1 MLAAC
6 VTGFLLLAGCG
17 SDATPSKTTDDGG
30 AITSA
35 AEDDVELACRR
46 DDGPTLGADDNQL
59 SASMTRVPS
68 DMTPFRCL
76 RLLNAADVSSAGHDV
91 RIVNVMHDG
100 SNTPASSKQLHIPL
114 HEIKTKAFLRDRSLA
129 IVSDGKRFAALEK
142 ECQDIKASGI
152 EDVIAVLPELVQLSA
167 GSDGLSLSVEKMS
180 PLEFIAERAY
190 GHWQFVNLSSD
201 EDLRSPLFLSL
212 DTTDRNN
219 INMKQQASRA
229 GLERTLIV
237 TDGDDLPDA
246 DFLTGLSGYRG
257 QVFVL
262 DGGLLG
268 LRRYQSEAT
277 AMVRALA
284 RPRINERGC
293 AG

>member
-6 VTGFLLLAGCG
+6 ATGFLLLAGCG
-17 SDATPSKTTDDGG
+17 SDAQPSATTHDGG
-30 AITSA
+30 AVSMA
-35 AEDDVELACRR
+35 AEDDVDLACRR
-46 DDGPTLGADDNQL
+46 DDGQALGADDGQL
-59 SASMTRVPS
+59 SPSMTRVPG

-76 RLLNAADVSSAGHDV
+76 RLLSAADLSSAGHEI

-100 SNTPASSKQLHIPL
+100 FNTPASSKQLHISL
-114 HEIKTKAFLRDRSLA
+114 HEIKTKAFLRDRPLA

-152 EDVIAVLPELVQLSA
+152 EDVIAVLPDSVQLAA
-167 GSDGLSLSVEKMS
+167 GSDGLSLTVEKMS

-212 DTTDRNN
+212 DKTDGNKIR
-219 INMKQQASRA
+219 MKQQVSRT

-237 TDGDDLPDA
+237 TDGDDLPNVDV
-246 DFLTGLSGYRG
+246 LEGLSEYRG

-262 DGGLLG
+262 DGGLSG
-268 LRRYQSEAT
+268 LQRYQAEAT